1 MINLIQEKFSPQTQF
16 CMVGDRPFDMQAAKS
31 SIRASQTTR
40 IGIESHK
47 NCELDA
53 HQILSSAA
61 EITVSMIENLLQKPK
76 HSSQ

>member
-1 MINLIQEKFSPQTQF
+1 MI
-16 CMVGDRPFDMQAAKS
+16 GDRAFVMQAAQP
-31 SIRASQTTR
+31 SIRASQTIL

-53 HQILSSAA
+53 YQILSSAA

-76 HSSQ
+76 HASQ